1 MHEFS
6 LLRSILAQVADIAAS
21 HPAASHSPGPIRE
34 IRIRCGE
41 LAGVEPALL
50 DEAFRMLAPGSR
62 WESTRLSI
70 TLEPLSARCDG
81 CGLTCHPD
89 RFRFVCPHCGS
100 RQLREIAG
108 DQVIIESILLGD
120 AAPCVANPGTSP

>member
-21 HPAASHSPGPIRE
+21 HPPGPIRE

-41 LAGVEPALL
+41 FAGVEPSLL
-50 DEAFRMLAPGSR
+50 DEAFRMLAPGSP

-70 TLEPLSARCDG
+70 TLEPLSARCAD
-81 CGLTCHPD
+81 CDATCHPD

-120 AAPCVANPGTSP
+120 ATPHATNPSPSR

>member
-6 LLRSILAQVADIAAS
+6 LLRSILAQVADI
-21 HPAASHSPGPIRE
+21 AASHSPGPIRE

-41 LAGVEPALL
+41 LAGVEPSLL
-50 DEAFRMLAPGSR
+50 DEAFRMLAPGSP

-81 CGLTCHPD
+81 CGETCHPD

-120 AAPCVANPGTSP
+120 AAPCVTNPGSSP